1 LLRADILKGDNHGKQ
16 PSETESQQ
24 GHARAQEREAP
35 KRIRE
40 EGEKQEVGGGHR
52 DVGVGS
58 VEASKEAQVT
68 AVQHPEV
75 ERDSLGKEAL
85 HVLEEA
91 RMVLPGIQALFG
103 FQLIAVFNQRF
114 AADLPSSQQVIHL
127 IALLLTAIS
136 AALIMTPAAY
146 HRQAER
152 GQVSRYFIRLSS
164 RLLTLAMAPL
174 MAGICLDAFVV
185 ADLILGGAL
194 AAAVVA
200 AGLFCLFSSL
210 WFVFPSLRA
219 RRAPGK

>member
-1 LLRADILKGDNHGKQ
+1 
-16 PSETESQQ
+16 
-24 GHARAQEREAP
+24 
-35 KRIRE
+35 
-40 EGEKQEVGGGHR
+40 
-52 DVGVGS
+52 
-58 VEASKEAQVT
+58 VT

-75 ERDSLGKEAL
+75 ERESLGKEAL

-114 AADLPSSQQVIHL
+114 AADLPFSQQVIHL

-152 GQVSRYFIRLSS
+152 GRVSRYFIRLAS

-185 ADLILGGAL
+185 AHLILRDFL
-194 AAAVVA
+194 AAAFVA
-200 AGLFCLFSSL
+200 AGLFCLFSGL
-210 WFVFPSLRA
+210 WFVFPSLRGH
-219 RRAPGK
+219 RAQRHNGSVDDHDR